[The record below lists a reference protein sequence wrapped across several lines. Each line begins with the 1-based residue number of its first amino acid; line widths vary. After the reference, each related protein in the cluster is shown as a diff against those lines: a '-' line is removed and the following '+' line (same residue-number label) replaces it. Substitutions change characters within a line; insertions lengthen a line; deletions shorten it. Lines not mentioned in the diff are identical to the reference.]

1 MQIKGYVVP
10 RRKQNG
16 IRLIKPERVPGD
28 LPSVNTRLELSWIL
42 QINHTLYPGEEGGA
56 YQCPDPHSQ
65 ARPSDLQVPQLNPP
79 PDLIGAASAGK
90 AEKTASSPSHYTWLT
105 AHTVLRGQPLVQ
117 GQTTRGTVHTPGL
130 PVGSH

>member
-16 IRLIKPERVPGD
+16 IRLIKPDRVPGD
-28 LPSVNTRLELSWIL
+28 LPSVN
-42 QINHTLYPGEEGGA
+42 TLYPGEEGGA
-56 YQCPDPHSQ
+56 YQCPDPYSQ
-65 ARPSDLQVPQLNPP
+65 ARPADLQVPQLNPP

-90 AEKTASSPSHYTWLT
+90 AEKTAFSPSHYTWLT
-105 AHTVLRGQPLVQ
+105 AHTVLRGQPLIQ

-130 PVGSH
+130 PMGSH